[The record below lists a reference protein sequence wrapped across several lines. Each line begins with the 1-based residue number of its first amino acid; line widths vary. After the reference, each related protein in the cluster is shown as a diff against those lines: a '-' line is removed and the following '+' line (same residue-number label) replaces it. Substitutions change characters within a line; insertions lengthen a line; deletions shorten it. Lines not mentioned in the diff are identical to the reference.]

1 MKLIDRY
8 MYFDLKK
15 WGEIMNMPKYDDLVK
30 AWKSEKKQMIEQT
43 SEDRI
48 YRWNPD
54 CMYKIYENTGKVIT
68 DNNPY
73 VNLADIEEFDLVIE
87 NEPYPVAPPPM
98 SKGKSKKKS
107 RGAKFFGVMHKEI
120 TGDPMYYMKD
130 QMISMERINNEAKG
144 INIPEPNEE
153 KEKDLF
159 KLKKEI
165 FEYAKS
171 LGFASVGVT
180 KVDRRYVS
188 MGVDDEVIFDTMIL
202 LGYEMPKDVME
213 HYPNPKG
220 ELGAFGAY
228 TGCARNVHKVAD
240 FIRLKGYDCRA
251 RGWDGSIKYP
261 PHAVNAGLGNYSTY
275 GVCVTPEAGTRLKY
289 CSVLIDAE
297 LPLDQPKDF
306 NIEEFCS
313 RCRMCQKSCPSHSI
327 PKEEKKYK
335 GAIKRQ
341 TRFSTCLELMTT
353 AKECLKCVRVCPFSM
368 IGYDQCMESL
378 PQYYMYN
385 LEGDELNKEYLV
397 SQKEGEH
404 NE

>member
-1 MKLIDRY
+1 MEMSKDELMKK
-8 MYFDLKK
+8 MK
-15 WGEIMNMPKYDDLVK
+15 MPKYDDLVND
-30 AWKSEKKQMIEQT
+30 WNDEKKQKIEET

-48 YRWNPD
+48 YRWDPNGI
-54 CMYKIYENTGKVIT
+54 YKIYENTGKVIT
-68 DNNPY
+68 DTNPY
-73 VNLADIEEFDLVIE
+73 VNLVDIEEFDLVIE

-98 SKGKSKKKS
+98 IKGKDKEKSKS
-107 RGAKFFGVMHKEI
+107 AKFFGMMHKEI

-130 QMISMERINNEAKG
+130 QIISMEIISKEVQG
-144 INIPEPNEE
+144 INIPEPNKE
-153 KEKDLF
+153 KENDLA
-159 KLKKEI
+159 KLKKGI
-165 FEYAKS
+165 FEYANS
-171 LGFASVGVT
+171 LRFASVGVT

-188 MGVDDEVIFDTMIL
+188 LGVDDEIIFDTIIL
-202 LGYEMPKDVME
+202 LGYEMPKDVLQ

-228 TGCARNVHKVAD
+228 TGCARNVHNVAD
-240 FIRLKGYDCRA
+240 FIRLKGHDCRA
-251 RGWDGSIKYP
+251 RGWDGAIKYP
-261 PHAVNAGLGNYSTY
+261 PHLVNAGLGNYSTY

-289 CSVLIDAE
+289 CSILIDAD
-297 LPLDQPKDF
+297 LPLDKPKDF

-327 PKEEKKYK
+327 PKEESKYK

-353 AKECLKCVRVCPFSM
+353 AKECLKCARVCPFSM
-368 IGYDQCMESL
+368 IGYEQCMESL

-385 LEGDELNKEYLV
+385 LERDELDKEFLL
-397 SQKEGEH
+397 SKKEGEH

>member
-1 MKLIDRY
+1 MENKKMKMI
-8 MYFDLKK
+8 
-15 WGEIMNMPKYDDLVK
+15 KYDDLVK
-30 AWKSEKKQMIEQT
+30 EWKDEKKQMIERT

-54 CMYKIYENTGKVIT
+54 GMYNILENTGKVIT

-73 VNLADIEEFDLVIE
+73 VNLVDIEEFDLVIE
-87 NEPYPVAPPPM
+87 NEPYTVAPPPM
-98 SKGKSKKKS
+98 NKVKNKIKSKS
-107 RGAKFFGVMHKEI
+107 ASFFGLMHKEI
-120 TGDPMYYMKD
+120 TGDPMNYMKD
-130 QMISMERINNEAKG
+130 QKISMERINNEAQG
-144 INIPEPNEE
+144 IDVPKPEKQ
-153 KEKDLF
+153 KEKDLL

-171 LGFASVGVT
+171 LGFASAGVT
-180 KVDRRYVS
+180 KIDRRYVS
-188 MGVDDEVIFDTMIL
+188 MGVDDEIIFDTIIL
-202 LGYEMPKDVME
+202 LGYEIPEDVMGN
-213 HYPNPKG
+213 YPNPKG

-240 FIRLKGYDCRA
+240 FIRSKGYDCRA
-251 RGWDGSIKYP
+251 RGWDGSIKYS

-289 CSVLIDAE
+289 CSILIDAD
-297 LPLDQPKDF
+297 LVLDKPKDF

-313 RCRMCQKSCPSHSI
+313 RCRMCQKSCPSNSI

-335 GAIKRQ
+335 GSIKRQ

-368 IGYDQCMESL
+368 IGYEQCMESL

-385 LEGDELNKEYLV
+385 LERDQLDKEFLL
-397 SQKEGEH
+397 SKKEGEN